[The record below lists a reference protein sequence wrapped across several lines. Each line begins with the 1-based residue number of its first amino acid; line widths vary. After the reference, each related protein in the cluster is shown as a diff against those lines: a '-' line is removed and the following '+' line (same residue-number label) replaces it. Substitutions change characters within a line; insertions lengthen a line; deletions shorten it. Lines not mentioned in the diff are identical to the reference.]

1 VWVFD
6 ALIEGGAKLPKQRYE
21 IRVKGLL
28 GDIWNS
34 WFEGLT
40 IHRLKGGQTVLTGSL
55 DQAMLRGILTK
66 ISDLG
71 LDLISV
77 QQAEQDDLG

>member
-1 VWVFD
+1 MEVQKGT
-6 ALIEGGAKLPKQRYE
+6 ALTKRKYE
-21 IRVKGLL
+21 IRVEGLL
-28 GDIWNS
+28 GEHWTS

-40 IHRLKGGQTVLTGSL
+40 IHQFEPNQTLLSGFF

-71 LDLISV
+71 LDLVSV
-77 QQAEQDDLG
+77 QTLEQDRKDGT